1 MKPLVLTAAI
11 AVAVLFGIGATT
23 RAGETKTIAEAELRN
38 RVRGAWAG
46 KMIGVAEGAPTEF
59 RYCGVLVPEDKMPAW
74 KPEMIRE
81 APRQDD
87 LYVQMSFAAVVDAKG
102 LD

>member
-1 MKPLVLTAAI
+1 MKLSWIAAI
-11 AVAVLFGIGATT
+11 ALGLSICAPA
-23 RAGETKTIAEAELRN
+23 AAAEMKRISLDELRD

-46 KMIGVAEGAPTEF
+46 KMIGVSEGAPTEF
-59 RYCGVLVPEDKMPAW
+59 RFCGQMVPDDKLPAW

-81 APRQDD
+81 ALRQDD

-102 LD
+102 LDATT